1 MFLFQILKLKEWPD
15 WCSNSP
21 GSHCCHHT
29 HLSKY
34 LSWCHSNCHLDRRNI
49 QKQSNLLAQDTCGYS
64 EESEE
69 GHSKCSEVCMLPQT
83 LTWVL
88 VITAKATKHLNT
100 QGRENKEQ
108 KEEEKAL
115 KLNCYICIDVNCLL
129 TQISHLR

>member
-1 MFLFQILKLKEWPD
+1 M
-15 WCSNSP
+15 
-21 GSHCCHHT
+21 
-29 HLSKY
+29 
-34 LSWCHSNCHLDRRNI
+34 
-49 QKQSNLLAQDTCGYS
+49 LAQDTCGYS

-69 GHSKCSEVCMLPQT
+69 GHSKCSEVCMLPQA

-108 KEEEKAL
+108 EEEEKAL
-115 KLNCYICIDVNCLL
+115 ELNFLICIDLYFLL

>member
-1 MFLFQILKLKEWPD
+1 MQQFSRQSLLSSHSSLKVSFMMPFQL
-15 WCSNSP
+15 SP
-21 GSHCCHHT
+21 GQK
-29 HLSKY
+29 KY
-34 LSWCHSNCHLDRRNI
+34 PK
-49 QKQSNLLAQDTCGYS
+49 KQSNLLAQDTCGYS